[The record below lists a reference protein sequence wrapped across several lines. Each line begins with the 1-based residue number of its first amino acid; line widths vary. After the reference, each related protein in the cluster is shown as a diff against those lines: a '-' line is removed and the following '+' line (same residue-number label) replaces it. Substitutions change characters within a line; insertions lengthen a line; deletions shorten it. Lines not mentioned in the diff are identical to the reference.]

1 MGILSDLEKPS
12 FKVTKSDKLLI
23 EYIKLDLDNFIYKS
37 ISEIAKESGIGEATI
52 TRFSKKAGFNGFQDF
67 KVTLAKELSIKKQK
81 SVISS
86 HVSRHERTKE
96 TANKLLSSTINV
108 LTSTVNNI
116 NEDSILQC
124 KEFILNAKKI
134 YFVGIGYS
142 GITAVDSNYKFM
154 RIGLNTCPLTDS
166 HTMIMMSSIM
176 ERGDLLIAIS
186 HSGSTK
192 EILKTVEQAKQN
204 KVKVISLTENTDNKL
219 KELADIK
226 LTYVSTETIFET
238 GSISSKLSQIFM
250 LDLIYTE
257 VIKEIF
263 NEAID
268 KKLKTT
274 GAIEFYRD
282 SY

>member
-1 MGILSDLEKPS
+1 
-12 FKVTKSDKLLI
+12 
-23 EYIKLDLDNFIYKS
+23 
-37 ISEIAKESGIGEATI
+37 
-52 TRFSKKAGFNGFQDF
+52 
-67 KVTLAKELSIKKQK
+67 
-81 SVISS
+81 
-86 HVSRHERTKE
+86 
-96 TANKLLSSTINV
+96 
-108 LTSTVNNI
+108 
-116 NEDSILQC
+116 
-124 KEFILNAKKI
+124 
-134 YFVGIGYS
+134 
-142 GITAVDSNYKFM
+142 M

-274 GAIEFYRD
+274 GAIELYRD